1 VTGEAIVSLYDHV
14 KADIDALLAD
24 YRSRAADGIT
34 LKDVYSLGTEAV
46 ARFMQLVERFGG
58 AGVDKKAAVMAAAAR
73 FYDDIIAPID
83 LPGPDVVVEK
93 IARQVWLYAV
103 DAAVDGLVR
112 VLFPK

>member
-1 VTGEAIVSLYDHV
+1 
-14 KADIDALLAD
+14 
-24 YRSRAADGIT
+24 
-34 LKDVYSLGTEAV
+34 
-46 ARFMQLVERFGG
+46 
-58 AGVDKKAAVMAAAAR
+58 MAAAGR

-83 LPGPDVVVEK
+83 LPGPDVVVDK